1 MDYYSV
7 LGVSKTATA
16 DEIKRAYRKLAAQHH
31 PDRGGDTA
39 KFQDIQAAYDTLS
52 DEQRKAQYDAF
63 GNRQHMGGPQAGPG
77 GFHFEFGPGVFD
89 EIFSQFGFQRP
100 NRKQSYS
107 AVLFIDLEQ
116 VANGGQK
123 IVHLNFPQGQKMV
136 TIDIPRGV
144 DDGQNVRYDNI
155 VPDASL
161 VIQFRVTNHAHY
173 IRRGLDLYR
182 TVSVNVFELI
192 TGTTIKIVDI
202 YAKELEVSIAP
213 RTKIGSTLRCARRGL
228 DTPRGVGDLY
238 LSLLVHLPDTI
249 SDELLAAINNE
260 VKGTKHDQ

>member
-7 LGVSKTATA
+7 LGVTKTATQ

-52 DEQRKAQYDAF
+52 DSQR
-63 GNRQHMGGPQAGPG
+63 RQHYDMHGSRPNTGGPQMGPG

-89 EIFSQFGFQRP
+89 EIFSQFGFQRSD
-100 NRKQSYS
+100 RKQSYS
-107 AVLFIDLEQ
+107 AVVFIDLEQ

-123 IVHLNFPQGQKMV
+123 IIHLNFPQGQKIIN
-136 TIDIPRGV
+136 IDIPRGI
-144 DDGQNVRYDNI
+144 DDGQNVRYDNV

-161 VIQFRVTNHAHY
+161 VIQFRVANHAHY
-173 IRRGLDLYR
+173 TRRGLDLYR

-202 YAKELEVSIAP
+202 YSKELEVNIAP
-213 RTKIGSTLRCARRGL
+213 RTKIGTTLRCARRGL

-238 LSLLVHLPDTI
+238 ISLLSHIPDTI
-249 SDELLAAINNE
+249 SDELLTAINKE
-260 VKGTKHDQ
+260 VKGN